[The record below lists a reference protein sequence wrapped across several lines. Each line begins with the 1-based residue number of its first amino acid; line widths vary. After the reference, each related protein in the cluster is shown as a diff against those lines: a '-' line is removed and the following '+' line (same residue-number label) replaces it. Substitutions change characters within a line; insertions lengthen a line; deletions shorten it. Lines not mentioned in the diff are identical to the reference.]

1 MMISESLL
9 SIRKEDLPE
18 VAKAMDSSELSGLVD
33 LLPEKDDKIRYQ
45 AFLLLQYRSQLL
57 GDVYP
62 FWETFRT
69 KLNDANSYQRS
80 IGIMLIA
87 ENAKWDVENKMVD
100 VIRKNFENDNMDN
113 FILDSLSG
121 GILDKKAIKQIQT
134 FL

>member
-18 VAKAMDSSELSGLVD
+18 VAKAMDSSELSGLVY
-33 LLPEKDDKIRYQ
+33 LLSEKDDKIRYQ

-121 GILDKKAIKQIQT
+121 GILDKKEIKQIQT